1 MGRRARIGR
10 ELSRN
15 ARAVPGQAEC
25 DRELGHGLQRR
36 RQAERVKRLH
46 VQMAYALAEGPG
58 VVRLG
63 DEAVALACGAG
74 LRGTALPA
82 DWPTPKELAIP
93 DHRAMDEQ

>member
-1 MGRRARIGR
+1 
-10 ELSRN
+10 
-15 ARAVPGQAEC
+15 
-25 DRELGHGLQRR
+25 
-36 RQAERVKRLH
+36 
-46 VQMAYALAEGPG
+46 MAYALAEGPG